1 MLSMI
6 GIQRTII
13 FVSVSMI
20 ITSCFHPNPP
30 KVIPAITRDTL
41 KYTYQAIKERADD
54 CGNKPDS
61 GCSVARISYPVF
73 DGQGSLNDSVVNKI
87 LCLFDA
93 HPDKDLQ
100 TRAKHFIEEYQAFK
114 KAKKHSALPFS
125 LHLYGLVVR
134 QDSSLLTLE
143 TGGSTFSGNAHP
155 IDQTMF
161 TNWNATTQKQ
171 IELGDILV
179 TGYLPKLT
187 KVADSIFRKNENLK
201 DTSSLARDY
210 FFKGN
215 KFSLNNNFLITPLG
229 LRFLYNEYEIKPYA
243 AGTTNLFIPYTSIK
257 TLLKPH
263 TVISQYIK

>member
-1 MLSMI
+1 MKIKEWILVLFVAMALSA
-6 GIQRTII
+6 
-13 FVSVSMI
+13 
-20 ITSCFHPNPP
+20 CFHPNPP
-30 KVIPAITRDTL
+30 KVAPAITKDTL

-73 DGQGSLNDSVVNKI
+73 NGQDALNDSVVNKI
-87 LCLFDA
+87 LYLFDA

-155 IDQTMF
+155 IEQTLF
-161 TNWNATTQKQ
+161 TNWNTATQKQ
-171 IELGDILV
+171 IALSDILV
-179 TGYLPKLT
+179 TGYQSRLT

-215 KFSLNNNFLITPLG
+215 RFYLNDNFLITPLG

-243 AGTTNLFIPYTSIK
+243 AGTTNLFIPYTKIK
-257 TLLKPH
+257 TLLKPQ
-263 TVISQYIK
+263 TVVSQYIK